1 MDRKTAITE
10 YIKKEIMRNPNAK
23 ISDDED
29 LLAAGI
35 LDSLAIL
42 QLVSYVGESFGI
54 EVPDQ
59 DVVYE
64 NFVSISAL
72 TNYLSQYP

>member
-1 MDRKTAITE
+1 MDRKTALTE

-23 ISDDED
+23 LGDDQD
-29 LLAAGI
+29 LLATGV

-42 QLVSYVGESFGI
+42 QLVAYISDTFGI
-54 EVPDQ
+54 DVPDQ

-64 NFVSISAL
+64 NFFSINAL
-72 TNYLSQYP
+72 TTYLSQYS